1 MYDVTATGE
10 LLIDFTRNGLSEQ
23 NNRIY
28 EANPGGAPWN
38 VLAMLGKFGFKP
50 HLLEK

>member
-28 EANPGGAPWN
+28 EPIQE
-38 VLAMLGKFGFKP
+38 VHHVMY
-50 HLLEK
+50 LLCLEN

>member
-28 EANPGGAPWN
+28 EANPGGTCYAWRIR
-38 VLAMLGKFGFKP
+38 L
-50 HLLEK
+50 

>member
-28 EANPGGAPWN
+28 EANPGGHH
-38 VLAMLGKFGFKP
+38 VMY
-50 HLLEK
+50 LLCLEN

>member
-28 EANPGGAPWN
+28 EANPG
-38 VLAMLGKFGFKP
+38 VHHVMY
-50 HLLEK
+50 LLCLEN